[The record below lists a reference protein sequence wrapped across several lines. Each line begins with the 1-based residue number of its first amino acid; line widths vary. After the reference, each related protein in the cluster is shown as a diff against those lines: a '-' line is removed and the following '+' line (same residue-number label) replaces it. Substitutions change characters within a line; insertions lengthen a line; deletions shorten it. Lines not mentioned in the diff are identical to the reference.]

1 MFGLEGFD
9 RRVLV
14 ENVKERVV
22 KRRYLIID
30 VLENTGSVP
39 GGQIL
44 ETTSHNGERNRFWTH
59 QS

>member
-9 RRVLV
+9 RRVLA

-30 VLENTGSVP
+30 VVENTGSVP

-44 ETTSHNGERNRFWTH
+44 ETTSHNGERN
-59 QS
+59 

>member
-30 VLENTGSVP
+30 VVENTGSVP

-44 ETTSHNGERNRFWTH
+44 ETRSHNGERNRFWTH